1 MSELAPHIH
10 EALSALVRT
19 QNITLFMKG
28 TRQAPQCGFSAR
40 VVQTL
45 DGLVDD
51 YATVNILSDPDLRE
65 NMKVFASWPT
75 YPQLWVGGEFIG
87 GADIIGELAA
97 SGELASL
104 LGATAA
110 SPPEV
115 TLTDRAAARIRE
127 VLEGEDAPLRLIIGA
142 DFSYRFDVVEAAG
155 AADVEVRANGIRL
168 VLDRAS
174 AKRADG
180 MSMDFVDGPKGPSL
194 VVENPNEP
202 ARVQALTV
210 RQLATWRE
218 QGQPHTLID
227 VRTPAEVAIAKI
239 DGSVLL
245 TDETLAELL
254 AGPKDG
260 VLVFQCHHGV
270 RSQSA
275 AEHFLQR
282 GFRRVFNLTGG
293 VDAWSTH
300 IDEDVPTY

>member
-19 QNITLFMKG
+19 KNITLFMKG
-28 TRQAPQCGFSAR
+28 TREAPQCGFSAR

-51 YATVNILSDPDLRE
+51 YATVNILSDPGVRE

-87 GADIIGELAA
+87 GADIIGELAT
-97 SGELASL
+97 SGELAAM
-104 LGATAA
+104 LGATPAA
-110 SPPEV
+110 PPTI
-115 TLTDRAAARIRE
+115 TLSDRAAARIRD

-142 DFSYRFDVVEAAG
+142 DFSYSFDVVEAPG
-155 AADVEVRANGIRL
+155 PADVEVRTNGIRL
-168 VLDRAS
+168 VVDRAS

-202 ARVQALTV
+202 ARVQQMTV
-210 RQLATWRE
+210 RQLAAWRE
-218 QGQPHTLID
+218 QGQPHTLVD
-227 VRTPAEVAIAKI
+227 VRTPAEVSIAKI
-239 DGSVLL
+239 EGSVLL
-245 TDETLAELL
+245 TEETLAELL
-254 AGPKDG
+254 AGPKDA

-282 GFRRVFNLTGG
+282 GFRRVFNLAGG
-293 VDAWSTH
+293 IDAWSTH